1 MLLMSSLLVILASSR
16 WMGIPVGMSEM
27 ELTTCQKKSTV
38 VPSEAELTKREE
50 RVTAFFAS

>member
-16 WMGIPVGMSEM
+16 WMGIPVGMSER